1 MKIILSIKPEFA
13 NKIFEG
19 EKKFEFRRSIF
30 KNKNVSKVIVYASSP
45 ISKVIGEFEIGEI
58 LFKDLNTLWKETK
71 DFSGITEDYF
81 YDYFV
86 GKENGFALEVKR
98 VIRYKKE
105 LCIKESFGKT
115 PPQSF
120 VYYEES
126 MPSETFSSISK
137 IGDCRIKQKS
147 PNETK
152 R

>member
-30 KNKNVSKVIVYASSP
+30 KNKDVSKVIVYASAPVSM
-45 ISKVIGEFEIGEI
+45 VIGEFEIGEI
-58 LFKDLNTLWKETK
+58 HFKDLNTLWKETK

-81 YDYFV
+81 YDYFA

-98 VIRYKKE
+98 VKRYKKE
-105 LCIKESFGKT
+105 LCIKESFGKV

-120 VYYEES
+120 AYYEENT
-126 MPSETFSSISK
+126 MP
-137 IGDCRIKQKS
+137 
-147 PNETK
+147 
-152 R
+152 